1 MLLTDSVSVLAVDG
15 DVIVSN
21 FLLDVDTLF
30 DEVPFVLLDS
40 VLSSKLMS
48 VAESFFELVVPVDSI
63 VGFAFASPPEVDT
76 SFGERV
82 TVMFSAVV
90 FPDWLMCFRL
100 LCMVIL
106 PVLGVP
112 LVSFVEIIADF
123 VSRGSDVFSTIK
135 SVPTNVVFSLRICDV
150 ENMVVTTDVV
160 AGEFLPV
167 DVFVPFLDVLAPAD
181 AVDVIFC
188 CGLSED
194 DLIFVELSTL
204 EILFDV
210 LLEAGLPEDVVI
222 LPDTDAVVSNV
233 VV

>member
-1 MLLTDSVSVLAVDG
+1 
-15 DVIVSN
+15 
-21 FLLDVDTLF
+21 
-30 DEVPFVLLDS
+30 
-40 VLSSKLMS
+40 
-48 VAESFFELVVPVDSI
+48 
-63 VGFAFASPPEVDT
+63 
-76 SFGERV
+76 
-82 TVMFSAVV
+82 
-90 FPDWLMCFRL
+90 
-100 LCMVIL
+100 MVIL

-112 LVSFVEIIADF
+112 LVSFVEIIAGF
-123 VSRGSDVFSTIK
+123 VSLGIAVPSTIK
-135 SVPTNVVFSLRICDV
+135 SVPLNVVFSLKICGV

-167 DVFVPFLDVLAPAD
+167 DVDVPSLDVLAPAD

-194 DLIFVELSTL
+194 ELIFVEPSTL

-233 VV
+233 VVWNVEPVLLTDSVSVLAVDGEVIFTNFLSDVDTLFDEVALVLLDSVLSSKLMSVAV